1 MVRELTSRNRKAD
14 TCLRAGSLRGTRGT
28 GSLRGT
34 GNAGGTGS
42 AGAARSS
49 TAATLGQVG
58 TALLALSRIRR
69 IERSAVIA
77 LLHHLVER
85 RRPKTHCS
93 DSFLQ
98 RVPSAPFRCSSL
110 KPHQRTLNTSTTPF
124 YLLRMHSI
132 KNRAH
137 SPN

>member
-1 MVRELTSRNRKAD
+1 MVRELLSRNRKAD

-28 GSLRGT
+28 GSLGGT

-98 RVPSAPFRCSSL
+98 RVPSRLGYAVPSNRISAL
-110 KPHQRTLNTSTTPF
+110 LNSSTTPF
-124 YLLRMHSI
+124 YLLQ
-132 KNRAH
+132 
-137 SPN
+137 